1 MKPPVW
7 ISAIPAK
14 PAAEGPLKG
23 LTFAIKD
30 NIDFAGVPTTA
41 GCPAYAYT
49 PVTSATVV
57 AALEQAGATALV
69 GVRQHVDRDA
79 GRI

>member
-14 PAAEGPLKG
+14 PTKEGPLQG

-30 NIDFAGVPTTA
+30 NIDYAGVPTTA
-41 GCPAYAYT
+41 GCPAFAYT
-49 PVTSATVV
+49 PGASAP
-57 AALEQAGATALV
+57 AK
-69 GVRQHVDRDA
+69 
-79 GRI
+79 